1 MRIIIL
7 ALLGLCFGSFVSAL
21 VWRLRQ
27 SDLSIF
33 KGRSICPNCRHVLG
47 PFDLIPI
54 FSWIMLKGQCRYCH
68 KTISWQYP
76 AIEVSTTLLFIFS
89 YIWWPETLHGVGLF
103 DFIIWLVFIV
113 GFVALAVYD
122 FRWHILPNSL
132 VYLLIGISIVKVLV
146 DALVYKN
153 DPSYLL
159 NPLWGVLIIAGLF
172 YGIFQISK
180 GRWIGGGDVKLG
192 VCLGLLSY
200 SPLTSLLLLFVA
212 STSGSIVSTIL
223 LTSKKVNRKSQI
235 PFGPFLIL
243 GAIVCELF
251 GQTIVNYLKN
261 HIS

>member
-1 MRIIIL
+1 MIIIIL
-7 ALLGLCFGSFVSAL
+7 TFLGLCFGSFVAAL
-21 VWRLRQ
+21 VWRLKQ

-33 KGRSICPNCRHVLG
+33 RGRSICPNCRHVLG

-54 FSWIMLKGQCRYCH
+54 VSWVMLKGQCRYCH

-76 AIEVSTTLLFIFS
+76 LIEASTALLFLVS
-89 YIWWPETLHGVGLF
+89 YLWWPQTLRGVGLF
-103 DFIIWLVFIV
+103 DFMIWLILII
-113 GFVALAVYD
+113 GFVALTVYD
-122 FRWHILPNSL
+122 LRWRILPNSL
-132 VYLLIGISIVKVLV
+132 VYILLGVSIVKVLADV
-146 DALVYKN
+146 LVFKN
-153 DPSYLL
+153 DHSSLL

-172 YGIFQISK
+172 YGLFQISK

-200 SPLTSLLLLFVA
+200 SPLTSLLLLFIA
-212 STSGSIVSTIL
+212 STSGSAISTVL
-223 LTSKKVNRKSQI
+223 LVSKKFNRKSQI

-251 GQTIVNYLKN
+251 GQAIVNYLKN

>member
-1 MRIIIL
+1 
-7 ALLGLCFGSFVSAL
+7 
-21 VWRLRQ
+21 
-27 SDLSIF
+27 
-33 KGRSICPNCRHVLG
+33 
-47 PFDLIPI
+47 
-54 FSWIMLKGQCRYCH
+54 MLKGRCRYCREA
-68 KTISWQYP
+68 ISWQYP
-76 AIEVSTTLLFIFS
+76 LIEASTAALFIFS
-89 YIWWPETLHGVGLF
+89 YLWWPETLHGVGLF
-103 DFIIWLVFIV
+103 DFIIWLILII
-113 GFVALAVYD
+113 GFVALTVYD
-122 FRWHILPNSL
+122 LRWHILPNSV
-132 VYLLIGISIVKVLV
+132 VYILIGVSIVKALVDVLV
-146 DALVYKN
+146 FKTGF
-153 DPSYLL
+153 SSLL
-159 NPLWGVLIIAGLF
+159 NPVWGVLIIAGLF

>member
-1 MRIIIL
+1 MTSYQFL
-7 ALLGLCFGSFVSAL
+7 VGLCSRDNAAIATKLSAGNIQQL
-21 VWRLRQ
+21 KSSRRYYLFFR
-27 SDLSIF
+27 IY
-33 KGRSICPNCRHVLG
+33 GG
-47 PFDLIPI
+47 PKL
-54 FSWIMLKGQCRYCH
+54 C
-68 KTISWQYP
+68 
-76 AIEVSTTLLFIFS
+76 
-89 YIWWPETLHGVGLF
+89 HGVGLF